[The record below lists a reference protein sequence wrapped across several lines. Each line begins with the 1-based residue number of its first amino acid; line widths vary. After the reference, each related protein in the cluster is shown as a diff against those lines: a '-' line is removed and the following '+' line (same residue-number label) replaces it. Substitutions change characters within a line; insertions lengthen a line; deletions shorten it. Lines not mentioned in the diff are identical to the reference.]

1 MELTIQQAIEHCKE
15 IANNCGIKDC
25 EEEHLQ
31 LAEWL
36 KELQDYKQ
44 DNFIE
49 LEIYYNE
56 AYNQTQL
63 ISMKKSE
70 ILQFYEN
77 TTFLNIP
84 CTLII
89 TKHGNFKSTIK
100 YVELKELLKI

>member
-15 IANNCGIKDC
+15 VASTCGIKDC

-56 AYNQTQL
+56 AYNKTQL
-63 ISMKKSE
+63 ISMRKSE
-70 ILQFYEN
+70 IIQFYEN
-77 TTFLNIP
+77 ITFLNLP

-89 TKHGNFKSTIK
+89 TKHGNFKTVSNYNDIK
-100 YVELKELLKI
+100 KLLNI